1 MFENYIARRED
12 LLAIEKALDILWNPK
27 LNYVFKYKERI
38 ENIPVISFD
47 SKYVYLWTF
56 DKNLNLEKISI
67 KNRSYNL
74 YKLPHN
80 INKIIDLD
88 QIGWRSGIYI
98 KDIKNLLK
106 KNTKKVINGPCGG
119 LLTPF
124 TEIHKKYYKITK
136 DPYFTKE
143 SYYATILHEFG
154 HVYWDSYK
162 LWWYSNIKENLN
174 FLKTAKGY
182 YMKDNISTKT
192 NIIFPNPRFASEI
205 FAFCTEYS
213 ASKIFWPEHIKYF
226 DKFAI
231 PRIEKMI
238 LEEKNKDLGVQDS
251 SLEANINPHDYALV
265 AGKTL
270 LTQSLKNWV
279 SILIKPLRL
288 T

>member
-1 MFENYIARRED
+1 MFDNYIASKKD
-12 LLAIEKALDILWNPK
+12 LLAVEKALEILWNPK
-27 LNYVFKYKERI
+27 LDYIFKYKERI
-38 ENIPVISFD
+38 ENIPVTSFD
-47 SKYVYLWTF
+47 SKYIYLWTR
-56 DKNLNLEKISI
+56 KNNK
-67 KNRSYNL
+67 YNL
-74 YKLPHN
+74 SKFTHN
-80 INKIIDLD
+80 IKKIDDSL
-88 QIGWRSGIYI
+88 QKGWRSGIYI
-98 KDIKNLLK
+98 QEIKNILK
-106 KNTKKVINGPCGG
+106 KETGKVINGPCGG

-124 TEIHKKYYKITK
+124 TEIHKKISKTSS

-154 HVYWDSYK
+154 HIYWDSFK
-162 LWWYSNIKENLN
+162 LWWPSDKKENLN

-192 NIIFPNPRFASEI
+192 NIIFPNPRFVSEI

-231 PRIEKMI
+231 HRIEKMI